1 MLSFSSVI
9 RMKESFE
16 EITVV
21 IPTLNEK
28 ETIEKLINAI
38 LKNYPKI
45 KIIVADD
52 NSTDGTISIVKRI
65 SSKDRNVKL
74 LERKGRKRGLTASV
88 IDGISAS
95 KTKYVVVMDADMQ
108 HPFEV
113 IKEIKKKFDEG
124 YNLVVATR
132 ASVKNWALH
141 RKIISRLLIYVG
153 YLVLYLEGSARCGDI
168 FSGYFGVKKELFENV
183 YKANEKRFVGEGY
196 KVLFDLLKCINSKDA
211 KIAEVPYVFHVRS
224 SGSSKAGVKQGIALF
239 KSFFS

>member
-1 MLSFSSVI
+1 MPSFSSVI

-21 IPTLNEK
+21 LPTLNEK
-28 ETIEKLINAI
+28 ETIGKLINTI

-52 NSTDGTISIVKRI
+52 NSTDGTINIVKRI
-65 SSKDRNVKL
+65 SSKERNVRL
-74 LERKGRKRGLTASV
+74 LERKGRKKGLTASV
-88 IDGISAS
+88 IDGIYAS
-95 KTKYVVVMDADMQ
+95 KTKYVIVMDADMQ

-141 RKIISRLLIYVG
+141 RKIISRLLIYIG
-153 YLVLYLEGSARCGDI
+153 YLVLYLEGSARCEDI
-168 FSGYFGVKKELFENV
+168 FSGYFGIKKELFENV
-183 YKANEKRFVGEGY
+183 YKANKKRFVGEGY
-196 KVLFDLLKCINSKDA
+196 KILFDFLKCIKSKDA
-211 KIAEVPYVFHVRS
+211 RIAEVPYIFHVRGG
-224 SGSSKAGVKQGIALF
+224 GSSKAGLKHGIALF

>member
-1 MLSFSSVI
+1 MPSFSSVI

-21 IPTLNEK
+21 LPTLNEK
-28 ETIEKLINAI
+28 ETIGKLINTI

-52 NSTDGTISIVKRI
+52 NSTDGTINIVKRI
-65 SSKDRNVKL
+65 SSKERNVRL
-74 LERKGRKRGLTASV
+74 LERKGRKKGLTASV
-88 IDGISAS
+88 IDGIYAS
-95 KTKYVVVMDADMQ
+95 KTKYVIVMDADMQ

-141 RKIISRLLIYVG
+141 RKIISRLLIYIG
-153 YLVLYLEGSARCGDI
+153 YLVLYLEGSARCEDI
-168 FSGYFGVKKELFENV
+168 FSGYFGIKKELFENI
-183 YKANEKRFVGEGY
+183 YKANKKRFVGEGY
-196 KVLFDLLKCINSKDA
+196 KVLFDLLKCIKSKDA
-211 KIAEVPYVFHVRS
+211 RIAEVPYIFHVRGG
-224 SGSSKAGVKQGIALF
+224 GSSKAGLKHGIALF

>member
-21 IPTLNEK
+21 LPTLNEK

-52 NSTDGTISIVKRI
+52 NSTDGTIGIVKRI

-141 RKIISRLLIYVG
+141 RKIISRLLICVG

-224 SGSSKAGVKQGIALF
+224 FGSSKAGVKQGIALF